1 MKCANIIQIGDGD
14 PLVLLPN
21 GLIRGHEAVT
31 IENKTYYTFQ
41 KIPYATPPT
50 GDLRFKAPQPAQ
62 NWDGILDTTNIDVSC
77 YQTSSNPSTESEDC
91 LFINIFTP
99 KLPSEDPK
107 VSFPVLFYIH
117 GGGFIDGSSPSFQT
131 DLFINNDIVVASIN
145 YRVGVFGFL
154 STQDE
159 VVPGNN
165 GLKDQLLALQWAHD
179 NIKLFGGDPEKITIY
194 GQSAGSASCA
204 YHLLN
209 QQSL

>member
-1 MKCANIIQIGDGD
+1 TVVQIGDKN

-21 GLIRGHEAVT
+21 GLIRGREAVT

-50 GDLRFKAPQPAQ
+50 GELRFKPPQPPQ
-62 NWDGILDTTNIDVSC
+62 NWDGILNTTNIDVIC
-77 YQTSSNPSTESEDC
+77 YQTTSNSSTESEDC
-91 LFINIFTP
+91 LFINVFTP
-99 KLPSEDPK
+99 KLPSENNS
-107 VSFPVLFYIH
+107 VSLPVLFYIH
-117 GGGFIDGSSPSFQT
+117 GGGFVEGSSLYFQP
-131 DLFINNDIVVASIN
+131 DLFINNDIVFASIN

-159 VVPGNN
+159 VVPGNM
-165 GLKDQLLALQWAHD
+165 GLKDQFLALQWAHD

-194 GQSAGSASCA
+194 GESAGSASCA

-209 QQSL
+209 QQ

>member
-1 MKCANIIQIGDGD
+1 HTNTIQIGDVD

-21 GLIRGHEAVT
+21 GLIRGREA
-31 IENKTYYTFQ
+31 
-41 KIPYATPPT
+41 
-50 GDLRFKAPQPAQ
+50 
-62 NWDGILDTTNIDVSC
+62 
-77 YQTSSNPSTESEDC
+77 
-91 LFINIFTP
+91 
-99 KLPSEDPK
+99 LPSEDPK

-165 GLKDQLLALQWAHD
+165 GLKDQLLALQWVHD

-209 QQSL
+209 QQS